1 MLMAIPALSTTPVK
15 SWPVN
20 CDQWQ
25 RALAHALGPLHPQ
38 GPRERIDDRL
48 VRRWA
53 AQEQGRDIPGWV
65 LGALRSIAE
74 SRASELQDLLQRL
87 PPKDVP

>member
-1 MLMAIPALSTTPVK
+1 MPPEARRELLIEAGEALYG
-15 SWPVN
+15 
-20 CDQWQ
+20 DQWQ
-25 RALAHALGPLHPQ
+25 RALARALGPLHPQ

-53 AQEQGRDIPGWV
+53 AQEQGRDVPEWV
-65 LGALRSIAE
+65 LGALRSTAE